1 MQTDPMPYIL
11 IAGFAG
17 FFFGYISGRLHPRQ
31 PPVRPRNRYGC
42 ITRTR

>member
-1 MQTDPMPYIL
+1 MKTDPMPYIL

-17 FFFGYISGRLHPRQ
+17 IFFGYLAGRLHPRQ
-31 PPVRPRNRYGC
+31 PHRRPSNRYGC